1 MKVLVT
7 GGAGYLGTELVHR
20 LAATAGDEI
29 IVYDNLSRRAHGL
42 FVGPPVGPAAVRF
55 IRGDLLDSW
64 RLERALEGVDVVVH
78 CAARVTTPFAEGDPH
93 ALEQV
98 NHWGTAELGARCLD
112 LGVAR
117 LVYVSSTSVYGASE
131 APAEVGTP
139 PQPATAY
146 GLSKLRGEEALARY
160 ATRGDLRILRCANV
174 YGFSL
179 ALRFDAV
186 VNRMLFE
193 AWSEGR
199 VHVEGAGD
207 QVRAFTSV
215 QRAAA
220 VLASLARGEGPSGLS
235 VLVERNLS
243 VHEIAEAIQ
252 GLLPRTERLAV
263 ARDLPRRSLR
273 VAPDPRWTPAGD
285 AGLAGFSDELR
296 AFLGRFAW
304 TARP

>member
-1 MKVLVT
+1 MRVLVT
-7 GGAGYLGTELVHR
+7 GGAGYIGTELVRR
-20 LAATAGDEI
+20 LAAREDDEV

-42 FVGPPVGPAAVRF
+42 FLGPGVGPGRVRF

-64 RLERALEGVDVVVH
+64 RLERALTGVDAVVH

-112 LGVAR
+112 AGVPR
-117 LVYVSSTSVYGASE
+117 LVYVSSTAVYGTSD
-131 APAEVGTP
+131 APATVTSA

-160 ATRGDLRILRCANV
+160 GARGDLRVLRCANV
-174 YGFSL
+174 YGYSL

-207 QVRAFTSV
+207 QTRAFTSV
-215 QRAAA
+215 ARAAA
-220 VLASLARGEGPSGLS
+220 ALEALARGAGPPGVS
-235 VLVERNLS
+235 VLVDRNLS
-243 VHEIAEAIQ
+243 VEEIAQAIT
-252 GLLPRTERLAV
+252 GLLPGTERLAV

-273 VAPDPRWTPAGD
+273 VAPDPRWSPEGD
-285 AGLAGFSDELR
+285 LGLDGFSEELGE
-296 AFLGRFAW
+296 FLGHFAW
-304 TARP
+304 PPAR